1 MNDQSTTKV
10 DLQISVQDATA
21 EELDEIT
28 RQLYD
33 ELRDLDVESVD
44 LVSAGPAPEGT
55 KTVDPITIG
64 ALAIAVLPTFM
75 PKLVEF
81 IQAWALRG
89 QGRTIKFK
97 GKVAGQ
103 AIEFEGQAEDLQK
116 LVASLSKSAAA

>member
-1 MNDQSTTKV
+1 MNEPSTTKV
-10 DLQISVQDATA
+10 DLQISVRDSTA

-44 LVSAGPAPEGT
+44 LVQSGPAPEGT

-81 IQAWALRG
+81 IQAWAMRG

-116 LVASLSKSAAA
+116 LVTSLSKSTAA